1 MIFVTGGAGFI
12 GSNFILKWMESS
24 KEDIL
29 NIDNLSYAANLKNL
43 NSVKTDPRYNFVE
56 ANIQD
61 QRTIELLLEEHNP
74 RAILNFA
81 AESHVDK
88 SIESPEVFINANILG
103 TFSMLSATLKF
114 YKNLQKDIKDK
125 FRFIH
130 ISTDEV
136 FGSLAMSDPSSRE
149 ESQYKP
155 NSPYSAS
162 KAASDHL
169 VRAWFHT
176 YGLPTIT
183 SNCTNNYGPRQFTEK
198 LIPLMISNAI
208 DGKKLPIYGDGKN
221 IRDWLYVDDHCS
233 AIIKILEKGRVGET
247 YNIGGNSEKNNNE
260 IVSEI
265 CKILD
270 AISPKEDKTSY
281 SSQIEY
287 IKDRAGHDFRY
298 SLDISKIKKELGWVP
313 EETFSAGLEK
323 TVKWYLDN
331 L

>member
-125 FRFIH
+125 FRFI
-130 ISTDEV
+130 
-136 FGSLAMSDPSSRE
+136 
-149 ESQYKP
+149 
-155 NSPYSAS
+155 N
-162 KAASDHL
+162 
-169 VRAWFHT
+169 
-176 YGLPTIT
+176 
-183 SNCTNNYGPRQFTEK
+183 
-198 LIPLMISNAI
+198 
-208 DGKKLPIYGDGKN
+208 
-221 IRDWLYVDDHCS
+221 
-233 AIIKILEKGRVGET
+233 
-247 YNIGGNSEKNNNE
+247 
-260 IVSEI
+260 
-265 CKILD
+265 
-270 AISPKEDKTSY
+270 
-281 SSQIEY
+281 
-287 IKDRAGHDFRY
+287 
-298 SLDISKIKKELGWVP
+298 
-313 EETFSAGLEK
+313 
-323 TVKWYLDN
+323 
-331 L
+331 

>member
-12 GSNFILKWMESS
+12 GSNFILKWMDTS

-43 NSVKTDPRYNFVE
+43 KSISSDSRYKFVE

-61 QRTIELLLEEHNP
+61 QNTIESLLEEHKP

-88 SIESPEVFINANILG
+88 SIEGPEAFIKANILG
-103 TFSMLSATLKF
+103 TFSMLSAALNF
-114 YKNLQKDIKDK
+114 YKNLQKERKDK

-136 FGSLAMSDPSSRE
+136 FGSLSLSDPSSDE
-149 ESQYKP
+149 ETAYKP

-208 DGKKLPIYGDGKN
+208 NGKNLPIYGDGK
-221 IRDWLYVDDHCS
+221 
-233 AIIKILEKGRVGET
+233 ILE
-247 YNIGGNSEKNNNE
+247 IGCMSRI
-260 IVSEI
+260 IV
-265 CKILD
+265 
-270 AISPKEDKTSY
+270 P
-281 SSQIEY
+281 Q
-287 IKDRAGHDFRY
+287 
-298 SLDISKIKKELGWVP
+298 
-313 EETFSAGLEK
+313 
-323 TVKWYLDN
+323 
-331 L
+331 